1 MSKRNRRAEFLMS
14 GLVTVVTLA
23 LALGLIRWFAPT
35 LLGISSDL
43 IMVQS
48 SKEVAPFYEGVFRR
62 EDRETQEYLIND
74 PLVGV
79 RAPSLYPDL
88 GGMGP
93 NDLLG
98 FRNLA
103 VPNAADIVVIGDSQT
118 YGNNAILPEN
128 WPSLMRQM
136 LPPGVVVYSMATGG
150 WGAVQYLYAFSKAL
164 QFQPRLVIVAF
175 YTGNDPIETVNL
187 ALTMESWRK
196 YMAGFSITKEDI
208 PAIKFPPPDNEH
220 WQVEF
225 GDGAKTGFTP
235 AMRLISNMRHPAVD
249 LGYEIMLAV
258 ARDIAE
264 VSSSRGISPIFTI
277 IPTKEFVFLD
287 KIRKDEIK
295 TIQSYEDLIEAESYR
310 ISWLENELRSLPGA
324 TYVEVTSALQ
334 EAALKP
340 GLLYPDNINGH
351 PLGYG
356 YAVIATQ
363 IAEAVRASVPAPPQG
378 LAISKT
384 VSAMQ
389 FPVYIRNGQQWLVD
403 GDAAGLINKLNPPV
417 VESMRLSG
425 LTLMGR
431 IPVAELERLLAQETT
446 APP

>member
-1 MSKRNRRAEFLMS
+1 MSKSNRRAEFLML
-14 GLVTVVTLA
+14 GLVTAVTLA
-23 LALGLIRWFAPT
+23 IALGLIRRFAPT
-35 LLGISSDL
+35 LLGISTDL
-43 IMVQS
+43 VMVQS

-118 YGNNAILPEN
+118 YGNNAILPES
-128 WPSLMRQM
+128 WPSLMGQM
-136 LPPGVVVYSMATGG
+136 LPPGIVVYSMATGG

-196 YMAGFSITKEDI
+196 YIAGSPVTKEDV
-208 PAIKFPPPDNEH
+208 PAIKFPPPDNDH
-220 WQVEF
+220 WQVVF
-225 GDGAKTGFTP
+225 SDGAKTGFTP
-235 AMRLISNMRHPAVD
+235 AMRLLSNMRHPAVD

-264 VSSSRGISPIFTI
+264 ASRSRGISPVFTI
-277 IPTKEFVFLD
+277 IPTKEFIFLN
-287 KIRKDEIK
+287 KIRKDGIK
-295 TIQSYEDLIEAESYR
+295 TIQAYEDLIAAESSR
-310 ISWLENELRSLPGA
+310 IAWLENELRSLPGA
-324 TYVEVTSALQ
+324 TYVEVASALQ

-340 GLLYPDNINGH
+340 VLLYPENINGH

-356 YAVIATQ
+356 YAVIANQ
-363 IAEAVRASVPAPPQG
+363 IGEAVRAFVPALPQG
-378 LAISKT
+378 LAISNT
-384 VSAMQ
+384 ASAMQ
-389 FPVYIRNGQQWLVD
+389 YPVYIRNGQLWLID
-403 GDAAGLINKLNPPV
+403 GDTEGLVNKLNPPV

-425 LTLMGR
+425 LTRMGR
-431 IPVAELERLLAQETT
+431 IPVAELERLLVMGTT
-446 APP
+446 AAP

>member
-1 MSKRNRRAEFLMS
+1 MSKSNRRAEFLML
-14 GLVTVVTLA
+14 GLVTVATLA
-23 LALGLIRWFAPT
+23 IALGLIRRFAPT

-43 IMVQS
+43 VMVQS

-79 RAPSLYPDL
+79 RAPALYPDL

-118 YGNNAILPEN
+118 YGNNAILQEN
-128 WPSLMRQM
+128 WPSLMRQL
-136 LPPGVVVYSMATGG
+136 LPPGIEVYSMATGG
-150 WGAVQYLYAFSKAL
+150 WGAAQYLYAFSKAL
-164 QFQPRLVIVAF
+164 QFQPRVVIVAF

-187 ALTMESWRK
+187 ALTMEQWRK
-196 YMAGFSITKEDI
+196 YLAGSSVAQEDV
-208 PAIKFPPPDNEH
+208 PAIKFPPPENEH
-220 WQVEF
+220 WLVEF
-225 GDGAKTGFTP
+225 SDGAKTGFTP
-235 AMRLISNMRHPAVD
+235 AMRLLSNMRHPAVD
-249 LGYEIMLAV
+249 LGYEIILAV

-264 VSSSRGISPIFTI
+264 ASRRRGISPVFTI
-277 IPTKEFVFLD
+277 IPTKEFVFLN
-287 KIRKDEIK
+287 KIRAEDIK
-295 TIQSYEDLIEAESYR
+295 TTQAYEDLIAAETSR
-310 ISWLENELRSLPGA
+310 ISWLENGLRSLPGA
-324 TYVEVTSALQ
+324 TYVDVASVLQ

-340 GLLYPDNINGH
+340 PSLYPENINGH

-356 YAVIATQ
+356 YAVMAKQ
-363 IAEAVRASVPAPPQG
+363 IAEDVSASVPALPQG

-384 VSAMQ
+384 ESAVQ
-389 FPVYIRNGQQWLVD
+389 FPVYIRNGQLWLID
-403 GDAAGLINKLNPPV
+403 GDAAGLINEIKPPV
-417 VESMRLSG
+417 VVSMRLSG
-425 LTLMGR
+425 LTPMGR

-446 APP
+446 TAP